1 MCGNGARALARY
13 AYERGIAASPMRFAT
28 GSGTVEAEVEPPFV
42 ELDMGNIDLARGT
55 FGWSLRAGGVTFPF
69 VFLNVGVPHCVLLTD
84 EDYSRD
90 AMREM
95 GREVRW
101 NTELFPE
108 GANVNF
114 ARRTASDEMSAVTYE
129 RGVEDLTDSCGTGS
143 VAVAIAAAEVW
154 GIWTPIRVTNPGG
167 VNTVRLDFASG
178 NGSVH
183 AWLKGRTAL
192 VASGVLLEEA
202 WA

>member
-1 MCGNGARALARY
+1 
-13 AYERGIAASPMRFAT
+13 MRFAT

-42 ELDMGNIDLARGT
+42 ELDMENIDLARGT

-114 ARRTASDEMSAVTYE
+114 ARRTSPDEMSAVTYE
-129 RGVEDLTDSCGTGS
+129 RGVEDLTDSCGTGC

-154 GIWTPIRVTNPGG
+154 GI
-167 VNTVRLDFASG
+167 
-178 NGSVH
+178 
-183 AWLKGRTAL
+183 
-192 VASGVLLEEA
+192 
-202 WA
+202 